1 MSKHK
6 KTVYAGNTPRGP
18 QRWARAYA
26 NMLENPN
33 SQAAA
38 LLMKR
43 LRLAHEYVAPATER
57 MPFEHVTVFRDFL
70 ERRNYATCSQV
81 CAIMC
86 VQLDLGIETPRRP
99 LQAVHG

>member
-1 MSKHK
+1 MTDTRSE
-6 KTVYAGNTPRGP
+6 TDSFGAIDVP
-18 QRWARAYA
+18 
-26 NMLENPN
+26 
-33 SQAAA
+33 AAA
-38 LLMKR
+38 YWGAQTQR
-43 LRLAHEYVAPATER
+43 SIENFPFPATER